1 MDNLAD
7 FRRQYPQYNDMSDV
21 ELADAIHRKFY
32 SDLPKADIFKKL
44 AVKPTAPATAP
55 AAAPVAAPVQKPE
68 QRDTSVIARLAELD
82 KEERAAQKRLSR
94 ITSNTEKYLSSTLGK
109 VVGAPAKLFGAKTA
123 AEEALDV
130 AKAEK
135 QETIERINRER
146 AFIAREGRVAPK
158 PTVGQRVTG
167 TLAAI
172 PRGAIEGTSQFLG
185 TLGIA
190 GSEGEQSAR
199 AMEQRG
205 TRFAENIG
213 LGANEAAEFDPIQRN
228 LEAFGSGLGSIIPYV
243 AAEVIGRK
251 AAPLTKA
258 APYVARGAQAILGAG
273 QGATQARQ
281 QMDEFEQETGQ
292 KIDPTTRKLVQA
304 GGGTIGLTELLPIS
318 RMVNGLPAPIRTAV
332 TKRITDIVARTG
344 AGKLAPDAARTA
356 IREVVQGIES
366 RAVGRIATQ
375 GILPEA
381 LQEGGTQF
389 AQNVLERTAYNPNQ
403 ELMEG
408 VAENAILGGL
418 VGGTVRGV
426 TEVAQ
431 KALGKAKAQG
441 VDPAAVMA
449 EFQRIAAEQVGTV
462 MAANPGMKQNDAV
475 KFVEDNAEALFNLAT
490 ANIVSGTKGVLD
502 VPVTTGAGV
511 DDLGG
516 SGAGTAIDRESLA
529 TEAGTTIAGADD
541 DGRLGRSVPS
551 VSVPTTGTG
560 AGVSPL
566 IEPTAKQVKAMV
578 PTIEQAFEASA
589 IDFEEAYADVLDKN
603 NKLNSQQ
610 KTLAARILAQ
620 SPEVDPYD
628 AIGSV
633 LDRGLETLTGKP
645 VPKKAPSTSRTT
657 AEAAPVVLPK
667 IAQALQPGDVV
678 RTDMGDTF
686 TISQNDPFRSGRD
699 TLITGTWD
707 TGEEAVMKA
716 SELDI
721 SFLPQPYVDANTG
734 ERKMGKAWTV
744 EKAAP
749 EAAPD
754 VAVQETVQE
763 APNAEAL
770 VASLIERIQ
779 AGEIS
784 PEDAGP
790 EVRAFLQ
797 ADTLNPAKYTPQ
809 EVADNLGMFG
819 GQEARNRGYVDNSP
833 EGSLFR
839 EGVRDSNRDV
849 APLTDEQILGTNG
862 PEAVTAYK
870 EGLQW
875 GKDTV
880 AATQA
885 APASVAAPTT
895 AGAKPSTAR
904 GPNKVKATG
913 TKGTKGKAVKKVISR
928 KPGKTVAE
936 KILNIAQAEFDQT
949 PKEDVVE
956 QVTPY
961 DPEYESI
968 RAKPGMNAT
977 RMAKMLGPQLYGD
990 PTNMGQVCI
999 KEVLQNSFDATRSA
1013 VDNGQ
1018 IEQGEIEI
1026 SISKDYRTLTVR
1038 DNGIGMT
1045 PELLGGKFLE
1055 IAGTDKEGDKNA
1067 GGFGI
1072 AKMLFLYANEN
1083 IRVVTARD
1091 GRIAELNVTGEQ
1103 LFEALDNPDA
1113 APDIDIREFEPADS
1127 AAFPDGHGTVIQL
1140 TIPKESGDYKIKEL
1154 PGWLDG
1160 IPSLRCSPLFAN
1172 IDVKFV
1178 NENYTYAVDSVPV
1191 GANFPIQDYTQF
1203 VGVKFPWGT
1212 AKVYVTKEPTGQKF
1226 GENMNILSNGLWQ
1239 FSTKV
1244 SVDPS
1249 NQWSDTVPYTFYVD
1263 IVPSVKPDQPGY
1275 PFNFNR
1281 QSFTDDAKQDFGK
1294 VKAYIDAI
1302 YAYKSRSG
1310 DATTF
1315 GLIQYFDA
1323 DGKLTAPVDLTPDI
1337 PVVDTAFTRI
1347 AEGDD
1352 ITIGADGSLL
1362 VNGQPMPELT
1372 PDELKAG
1379 IPSAS
1384 DLVVNP
1390 DLIDTN
1396 AVMVHDNADVVI
1408 KSTGEKMSIPD
1419 FMRRQFGERF
1429 DSFMLLN
1436 GQTFLKLRDEVAR
1449 VMGYSGLRNE
1459 AIGVSFDPEYRGVS
1473 IRLPFSGSFIN
1484 PLVPE
1489 SADPLEAGYGII
1501 GTMIHEFAHHKE
1513 RSHNAR
1519 FPAEMQRIYY
1529 KLRSDTGF
1537 SFLRFE
1543 DDFADTI
1550 AADYADII
1558 SLGRELFNGQ
1568 NPDVSIEYRGNRFT
1582 DGSGEQASEGV
1593 RTGELEGDGE
1603 PSGAGSTGESLLGP
1617 AYERREGTGGGRES
1631 GTGEGGSEPLTD
1643 ANVEE
1648 AVSVKLT
1655 KAQIK
1660 RLEAAAGIRGM
1671 EVNRLQKR
1679 IIQSRNENETKGL
1692 IKRLAEA
1699 MRNPGASSGIIASLT
1714 QSMPVGGYRLI
1725 LGFQQ
1730 IEDIFRLA
1738 KLAGMKSIG
1747 KIDTIMREEYIP
1759 YVNRIVRRAS
1769 TVEQEWTAF
1778 ASRDPDG
1785 NTALDDNIMYS
1796 NMIDADP
1803 SLAVTAA
1810 EYMRI
1815 DPKLKELEASLA
1827 TEADA
1832 NKRKSLKG
1840 QITTRKDDIKR
1851 LYFGGTLKD
1860 TNGDPVLDEDGNPVV
1875 VLGWNS
1881 LAPEGRKIFKAARDF
1896 HRANFNEHYRLL
1908 MQRIDDAK
1916 FDSNDAVKLK
1926 SSIEQ
1931 MFNKAR
1937 ERTIYFP
1944 VKRFGEYWLSVGN
1957 DFYMRETPAE
1967 LKALQRR
1974 LKKEG
1979 ETRAMVTGTSRAD
1992 LRNKVA
1998 SNDASAALKGI
2009 LDALDGGNT
2018 AKSNGKPRLERDDME
2033 GLRDLVFQMYLT
2045 ALPEADMRRRFVHR
2059 RFVTGFSTDSL
2070 RTFAATAVASANQL
2084 GRLAYN
2090 YKFQNAIEEA
2100 KAESESDELTPYRDA
2115 LRLEIEERV
2124 KSAVAPDS
2132 NSILLN
2138 AINNA
2143 IAFGSKLTFY
2153 HHLSSAA
2160 SAAINLTQLH
2170 TLGLPVLSGEF
2181 GEAKTAAMAARY
2193 TTSLLAGREIP
2204 NPFRDEDGNV
2214 GLQAPEFKFQNSAY
2228 MRNLKKNDPDRYK
2241 QTMAAWEYAQD
2252 HDVIESTFA
2261 SSSQLYERSN
2271 TPTGDFN
2278 FRQAVRRGEVLTA
2291 GQRAAANTMSAM
2303 GFLFHSTETIGR
2315 SVMYMSSF
2323 DLAYE
2328 RAIGK
2333 GKTPEQAGIE
2343 ARKLATD
2350 LTNKAMFDFTNWNKS
2365 RFAKA
2370 PATRLAL
2377 QMTSYIHSLS
2387 SLMLRS
2393 FVGMLPY
2400 LNKEGKAAAARVFFG
2415 SSGVT
2420 ALYGGVQATL
2430 FSPLIMGAYT
2440 VAKYVESLLE
2450 DDDDEEEDIK
2460 EGVLGE
2466 KTVER
2471 QFLKYADE
2479 NGNELGKKDMD
2490 YYIRATF
2497 IPETFGRG
2505 TTLQNALGLSDKA
2518 AANLATAADSG
2529 IPAIFGVDISNS
2541 VAMGDLPFIWSNVQ
2555 VKGDTPEV
2563 RAYEGVARMALGP
2576 FGSVAIS
2583 YRKAI
2588 DAWEKGDVQQA
2599 MELAVPAII
2608 RNPLKALR
2616 LQEEGLKIGKD
2627 KDIQLKDP
2635 SYYTGGKTF
2644 LQSLGFKDA
2653 ETTRNMELDIMAGA
2667 VEREVAAQKT
2677 ELLDRR
2683 YRAILKY
2690 DADPSDKN
2698 ELELQRV
2705 EYDINVYD
2713 ENYPSNSISK
2723 DTKRKSFKAKE
2734 QDATGKAYGLEVN
2747 PKIPIREVLQEER
2760 IQQLLEAE
2768 GQ

>member
-1 MDNLAD
+1 MSILAD
-7 FRRQYPQYNDMSDV
+7 IRREYPEFRDMSDR
-21 ELADAIHRKFY
+21 ELSETLRKKYYSKMPKDQFREQISTSVSFPSAINI
-32 SDLPKADIFKKL
+32 PPPPPI
-44 AVKPTAPATAP
+44 T
-55 AAAPVAAPVQKPE
+55 PVAAPAPVAVAQKKAAVAPE
-68 QRDTSVIARLAELD
+68 EEGVFSALGRAVERNVPRFRQGLAQIIEDYPEIVASLYASTQFGSPITRQVTEGLG
-82 KEERAAQKRLSR
+82 KAAAKSETYKGLTGETVASERAAAEKKLAEIGPRKYGGFFEEKGFGRSLGSLAETVAESALPVGAGVATGLLTRSPTVAGVVMTGGSLPTTYGGIRETQKAEGIDDVGRAVAG
-94 ITSNTEKYLSSTLGK
+94 TAVSSALDLLTGVGGK
-109 VVGAPAKLFGAKTA
+109 VLSGTAAIAAREILETGLKQAVVRVAKSGVEEAGTEMLQNVIEQVAGGTNPATKKAMLETLEAGLAGALGGTVFTGATEAVTAPFRPKTDKTKVDPEAVNAEFQRLA
-123 AEEALDV
+123 AEEA
-130 AKAEK
+130 A
-135 QETIERINRER
+135 
-146 AFIAREGRVAPK
+146 
-158 PTVGQRVTG
+158 
-167 TLAAI
+167 
-172 PRGAIEGTSQFLG
+172 
-185 TLGIA
+185 
-190 GSEGEQSAR
+190 
-199 AMEQRG
+199 
-205 TRFAENIG
+205 NI
-213 LGANEAAEFDPIQRN
+213 
-228 LEAFGSGLGSIIPYV
+228 
-243 AAEVIGRK
+243 
-251 AAPLTKA
+251 
-258 APYVARGAQAILGAG
+258 
-273 QGATQARQ
+273 
-281 QMDEFEQETGQ
+281 
-292 KIDPTTRKLVQA
+292 
-304 GGGTIGLTELLPIS
+304 
-318 RMVNGLPAPIRTAV
+318 
-332 TKRITDIVARTG
+332 
-344 AGKLAPDAARTA
+344 
-356 IREVVQGIES
+356 
-366 RAVGRIATQ
+366 
-375 GILPEA
+375 
-381 LQEGGTQF
+381 
-389 AQNVLERTAYNPNQ
+389 
-403 ELMEG
+403 
-408 VAENAILGGL
+408 
-418 VGGTVRGV
+418 
-426 TEVAQ
+426 
-431 KALGKAKAQG
+431 
-441 VDPAAVMA
+441 
-449 EFQRIAAEQVGTV
+449 
-462 MAANPGMKQNDAV
+462 MAANPGMKQNEAV
-475 KFVEDNAEALFNLAT
+475 KFVEENAEALFNRAT
-490 ANIVSGTKGVLD
+490 ANLVSGTRGAID
-502 VPVTTGAGV
+502 VPDVDTGMDVGAGSGAGAATDIGTTPPVSGVADVGKTVGGGLKRSVSSVPVSDVGAGAGV
-511 DDLGG
+511 D
-516 SGAGTAIDRESLA
+516 T
-529 TEAGTTIAGADD
+529 
-541 DGRLGRSVPS
+541 
-551 VSVPTTGTG
+551 
-560 AGVSPL
+560 L

-589 IDFEEAYADVLDKN
+589 IDFVDAYESVLGKN
-603 NKLNSQQ
+603 NKLNAEQ
-610 KTLAARILAQ
+610 KKQAARIIIQ

-633 LDRGLETLTGKP
+633 LDRGLRLRGEQ
-645 VPKKAPSTSRTT
+645 APSTSRIAVAPPPAVPAAPSIDEVAVAPVKAAIKSVTDPTGSAIPTLAQTSARQLGIAPAPTT
-657 AEAAPVVLPK
+657 PVAAPTTPAPTTPVAAPTAQAAPVR
-667 IAQALQPGDVV
+667 D
-678 RTDMGDTF
+678 D
-686 TISQNDPFRSGRD
+686 TISGAVYSAQNNERNPLTYEDLIDQLDFLGDMAVRGKLTPERLASSDFGQVQDIGTLTGLKDRIAADPVGTIQRLRESAELNNQRD
-699 TLITGTWD
+699 M
-707 TGEEAVMKA
+707 A
-716 SELDI
+716 
-721 SFLPQPYVDANTG
+721 
-734 ERKMGKAWTV
+734 
-744 EKAAP
+744 

-754 VAVQETVQE
+754 VAVQKTVQE

-770 VASLIERIQ
+770 VANLIERIQ

-790 EVRAFLQ
+790 EVRAFLL

-809 EVADNLGMFG
+809 EVVDNLSMFG
-819 GQEARNRGYVDNSP
+819 GQEARNRGYEDNSP
-833 EGSLFR
+833 QGSLFR
-839 EGVRDSNRDV
+839 EGVRDSNRDIE
-849 APLTDEQILGTNG
+849 PLTDEQILANNG
-862 PEAVTAYK
+862 PEVLAAYK

-880 AATQA
+880 AAAQA
-885 APASVAAPTT
+885 APASNAVPTT
-895 AGAKPSTAR
+895 AGTKPSTAR
-904 GPNKVKATG
+904 GPSKVKATG

-928 KPGKTVAE
+928 KPGKTAAE
-936 KILNIAQAEFDQT
+936 KVLNLAQAEFDQT

-1026 SISKDYRTLTVR
+1026 SISKNYRTLTVR

-1140 TIPKESGDYKIKEL
+1140 TIPEESGDYKIKEL

-1160 IPSLRCSPLFAN
+1160 IPSLGRSPLFAN
-1172 IDVKFV
+1172 INVQFV
-1178 NENYTYAVDSVPV
+1178 NENYAYSSDTVET

-1212 AKVYVTKEPTGQKF
+1212 AKVYVTKEPTGQKY
-1226 GENMNILSNGLWQ
+1226 GENMHILSNGLWQ

-1249 NQWSDTVPYTFYVD
+1249 NQWSDAVPYTFYVD

-1281 QSFTDDAKQDFGK
+1281 QNFTDDAKRDFGK
-1294 VKAYIDAI
+1294 VKSYIDAL

-1352 ITIGADGSLL
+1352 ITISADGSLL

-1390 DLIDTN
+1390 DLIDTD
-1396 AVMVHDNADVVI
+1396 AVMVHDNADVTI

-1449 VMGYSGLRNE
+1449 VMGYRSLYNE
-1459 AIGVSFDPEYRGVS
+1459 AIGVSLDPEYRGVS

-1484 PLVPE
+1484 PLVPQY
-1489 SADPLEAGYGII
+1489 ADGLRAGYGIF
-1501 GTMIHEFAHHKE
+1501 GTMIHELAHHKV
-1513 RSHNAR
+1513 RSHNAS
-1519 FPAEMQRIYY
+1519 FPAEMQNI
-1529 KLRSDTGF
+1529 LLNMEADVGF
-1537 SFLRFE
+1537 AYQQFK
-1543 DDFADTI
+1543 DNFADTI
-1550 AADYADII
+1550 AADYADIVK
-1558 SLGRELFNGQ
+1558 LGVELFNGQ
-1568 NPDVSIEYRGNRFT
+1568 NPDISIEYRGNKFT
-1582 DGSGEQASEGV
+1582 DGSGEQVSEGTGDSGTGDV
-1593 RTGELEGDGE
+1593 RGPSGEGD
-1603 PSGAGSTGESLLGP
+1603 TGESLLGP
-1617 AYERREGTGGGRES
+1617 AYERRGRAGERGDLGAGDGGG
-1631 GTGEGGSEPLTD
+1631 TEPLTD
-1643 ANVEE
+1643 ANVEK

-1660 RLEAAAGIRGM
+1660 RLEAAAGIRGR
-1671 EVNRLQKR
+1671 EVNNLQKR

-1692 IKRLAEA
+1692 IKRLAGA
-1699 MRNPGASSGIIASLT
+1699 MRNPDANSGIIASLT

-1747 KIDTIMREEYIP
+1747 KIDAMMREEYIP

-1769 TVEQEWTAF
+1769 DLEQQWTAF
-1778 ASRDPDG
+1778 AARNPEG

-1796 NMIDADP
+1796 NMVDADP
-1803 SLAVTAA
+1803 SLAATSTD
-1810 EYMRI
+1810 YMRI
-1815 DPKLKELEASLA
+1815 DPKLKELKASLA
-1827 TEADA
+1827 TEIDA
-1832 NKRKSLKG
+1832 NKRGSLKR
-1840 QITTRKDDIKR
+1840 QITIRENAIKN
-1851 LYFGGTLKD
+1851 LYLGGTLKD
-1860 TNGDPVLDEDGNPVV
+1860 DKGNPILDEDNNPVV
-1875 VLGWNS
+1875 VIGWNK
-1881 LAPEGRKIFKAARDF
+1881 LPPEGRKIFKAARDF

-1979 ETRAMVTGTSRAD
+1979 ETRPMVTGTSRAD

-2059 RFVTGFSTDSL
+2059 RFVTGFSTDAL

-2090 YKFQNAIEEA
+2090 YKFQSIIEEA

-2115 LRLEIEERV
+2115 LRLEIEDRV

-2138 AINNA
+2138 AINKM

-2204 NPFRDEDGNV
+2204 NPFRDEDGNI

-2228 MRNLKKNDPDRYK
+2228 MRSLKKSDPDRYK

-2291 GQRAAANTMSAM
+2291 GQRAAANAMSAM

-2333 GKTPEQAGIE
+2333 GKTPEQAGVE

-2365 RFAKA
+2365 RFAQA
-2370 PATRLAL
+2370 PATRFAL

-2400 LNKEGKAAAARVFFG
+2400 FNKEGKAAAARVFFG

-2420 ALYGGVQATL
+2420 ALYGGAQATL

-2440 VAKYVESLLE
+2440 IAKYVESLLE
-2450 DDDDEEEDIK
+2450 DDDEEEEIK
-2460 EGVLGE
+2460 QDYLNE
-2466 KTVER
+2466 KTIER
-2471 QFLKYADE
+2471 EMLKFADE
-2479 NGNELGKKDMD
+2479 NKNELGKKDMD

-2497 IPETFGRG
+2497 IPETFGKG
-2505 TTLQNALGLSDKA
+2505 STLANALGLSDKA

-2529 IPAIFGVDISNS
+2529 IPALFGVDISNS

-2563 RAYEGVARMALGP
+2563 RAYEGAARMALGP
-2576 FGSVAIS
+2576 FGSVGIS
-2583 YRKAI
+2583 YVKAA
-2588 DAWEKGDVQQA
+2588 DAWNNGDIQQA
-2599 MELAVPAII
+2599 VELAVPAII

-2635 SYYTGGKTF
+2635 SYYTGGKTL
-2644 LQSLGFKDA
+2644 LQSLGFKDT
-2653 ETTRNMELDIMAGA
+2653 ETTRNMELDLMAGA
-2667 VEREVAAQKT
+2667 VERDVAAQKT
-2677 ELLDRR
+2677 ELLDQR
-2683 YRAILKY
+2683 YRAILAFEKN
-2690 DADPSDKN
+2690 PSKEN
-2698 ELELQRV
+2698 ETKWNAV
-2705 EYDINVYD
+2705 ERDMDIYNLV
-2713 ENYPSNSISK
+2713 YPSNAITK
-2723 DTKRKSFKAKE
+2723 DTKSKSLDAKRR
-2734 QDATGKAYGLEVN
+2734 DAVDKAYGLSVN
-2747 PKIPIREVLQEER
+2747 KDIPIREATQEER
-2760 IQQLLEAE
+2760 LEQFLRDS